1 MPWCG
6 TRKAVL
12 RCRRRVPTG
21 AEPREDDWDA
31 AANCPARRKR
41 AVGTGEEDRPLAGR
55 LPGGQLRSLQVKLAR
70 HTVER
75 NRGLDQP
82 VFRFDEIENAG
93 NAEFGSKL
101 LGLHRSFLS
110 REIIIADCGAPAPSR
125 NSADRGAE
133 DSFGSTSEYLPP
145 LQHCRANLQQRKCF

>member
-12 RCRRRVPTG
+12 RCRQRVPTG
-21 AEPREDDWDA
+21 PERGEENGEPP
-31 AANCPARRKR
+31 ANCPARRKR

-55 LPGGQLRSLQVKLAR
+55 LPGGQLRSLQVKLAC

-110 REIIIADCGAPAPSR
+110 REIIIADCGAAAPSR

-133 DSFGSTSEYLPP
+133 DSFGSPCDLPIGCETHGTAG
-145 LQHCRANLQQRKCF
+145 LI

>member
-1 MPWCG
+1 MAWCA

-12 RCRRRVPTG
+12 RCRQRVPTR

-41 AVGTGEEDRPLAGR
+41 AVGTGEEDRPLPGR

-82 VFRFDEIENAG
+82 VFRLDEIENAG

-110 REIIIADCGAPAPSR
+110 RELIIADCGAAAPSR
-125 NSADRGAE
+125 NLADRGAE
-133 DSFGSTSEYLPP
+133 DSFGSPCALPIGCEAHGTAG
-145 LQHCRANLQQRKCF
+145 LI

>member
-1 MPWCG
+1 MPWRG

-12 RCRRRVPTG
+12 RRRWRVPTG
-21 AEPREDDWDA
+21 AEPREDDRDA
-31 AANCPARRKR
+31 AADRPARRKS
-41 AVGTGEEDRPLAGR
+41 AVGAGEEDRPLAGR

-93 NAEFGSKL
+93 NAEFVGKP

-110 REIIIADCGAPAPSR
+110 REIIIADCGAAAPSR
-125 NSADRGAE
+125 NLADRGAE
-133 DSFGSTSEYLPP
+133 DSFGS
-145 LQHCRANLQQRKCF
+145 RAVNLEGSIYRPGGLR

>member
-12 RCRRRVPTG
+12 RCRQRVPTG

-41 AVGTGEEDRPLAGR
+41 AVGTGEEDRALAGR
-55 LPGGQLRSLQVKLAR
+55 PPACPLRSLQENRPR

-110 REIIIADCGAPAPSR
+110 REIIIADCGAAAPSR

-133 DSFGSTSEYLPP
+133 DSFGSPCALPIGCEAHGTAG
-145 LQHCRANLQQRKCF
+145 LI

>member
-1 MPWCG
+1 MPWRG

-12 RCRRRVPTG
+12 RRRWRVPTG
-21 AEPREDDWDA
+21 AEPREDDRDA
-31 AANCPARRKR
+31 AADCPARRKS
-41 AVGTGEEDRPLAGR
+41 AVGAGEEDRPLAR
-55 LPGGQLRSLQVKLAR
+55 QLPGGQLRSLQVKLAR

-110 REIIIADCGAPAPSR
+110 REIIIADCGAAAPSR

-133 DSFGSTSEYLPP
+133 DSFGSPCDLPIGCETHGTAG
-145 LQHCRANLQQRKCF
+145 LI

>member
-1 MPWCG
+1 MPWRG

-12 RCRRRVPTG
+12 RCRQRVPTG

-31 AANCPARRKR
+31 AANCPARRER

-70 HTVER
+70 NTVER

-93 NAEFGSKL
+93 NAEFGGKL
-101 LGLHRSFLS
+101 LGMHRRFLFP
-110 REIIIADCGAPAPSR
+110 EMIIAEGGPSAPSR
-125 NSADRGAE
+125 NSARW
-133 DSFGSTSEYLPP
+133 S
-145 LQHCRANLQQRKCF
+145 